1 LIFENLN
8 HFVFSPFSEDNA
20 KIFSYYEAKGLD
32 LQNIENN
39 LRDLRKNYPD
49 FAIQIYIDAFGL
61 ENISKFEDCYIGQF
75 ESEDDIENIYKDE
88 YLYEEEFAFAI

>member
-1 LIFENLN
+1 MIFENLN

-20 KIFSYYEAKGLD
+20 ILSYYEEKGLD

-49 FAIQIYIDAFGL
+49 LAIQIYIDSFGL
-61 ENISKFEDCYIGQF
+61 ENISIFEDCYIGQF
-75 ESEDDIENIYKDE
+75 ESKDDIEKEYKDE